1 MPSTYLY
8 LSPKNRI
15 TDPAGRAVW
24 IDLPKLSLTSRQCY
38 LSIAQMGFMIN
49 ANTAET
55 QGNRF
60 IVKMNIASDNYYS
73 SDNEGVVVC
82 ALEPT
87 RVINPRPIYQLS
99 NESGDPIEILTNDNY
114 TRLEFTILD
123 AFGNFFPVAAPAAFP
138 AFSDTIDIILKFDYP
153 EVEEI
158 QKTYVATMPKN
169 LL

>member
-8 LSPKNRI
+8 LSPKDRI

-24 IDLPKLSLTSRQCY
+24 INVPKLSLSSRQCY
-38 LSIAQMGFMIN
+38 VSIAQMGYMIN
-49 ANTAET
+49 AVTVD
-55 QGNRF
+55 NRF
-60 IVKMNIASDNYYS
+60 IVKMNIASDNYFS

-87 RVINPRPIYQLS
+87 RVVNPRTIYQLS

-123 AFGNFFPVAAPAAFP
+123 AFGNVFPVAPPAVFP
-138 AFSDTIDIILKFDYP
+138 TFSDTIDIVLKFDYP

-158 QKTYVATMPKN
+158 QNNYVATIPKN